1 MTFAEKL
8 MRLRKREGL
17 SQEALAEALGVS
29 RQAVSRWEQG
39 TALPDAA
46 KLLPCA
52 RLFHVSVEWLLDE
65 SQAWEDRTDTATKAA
80 KETEPAA
87 QRDWIGYL
95 AGGIVTGVGVLG
107 MVIMGILSS
116 LYPVVLMESPACVSW
131 TRVYTGLIAFLKEYV
146 VEWLFAL
153 WAAAALAG
161 LWLLAQPVLRRER
174 FSVPFSAWYAAGT
187 AAAVYGFGQTA
198 WWVQQGKSGDLLLM
212 AAFLAAAVFCVV
224 QLFRGMQKEA
234 EGRRRLGRVAVLL
247 YTAAQGIVCLLTA
260 EAGIGLVGLVLHIG
274 VYAICAS
281 TLRAGTAS

>member
-17 SQEALAEALGVS
+17 SQEALAEGLGVS

-52 RLFHVSVEWLLDE
+52 RIFRVSVEWLLDE
-65 SQAWEDRTDTATKAA
+65 NQGWEERAGTFSKPI
-80 KETEPAA
+80 EEREPAA
-87 QRDWIGYL
+87 QRNWVWYL
-95 AGGIVTGVGVLG
+95 AGGIVTGAGILG

-116 LYPVVLMESPACVSW
+116 VYPVVLTESPAGVAW
-131 TRVYTGLIAFLKEYV
+131 TRVYTGLIAFLKEYDM
-146 VEWLFAL
+146 EWLFAL

-161 LWLLAQPVLRRER
+161 CWLLAQPILRREQFAVS
-174 FSVPFSAWYAAGT
+174 FSPWYAAGV

-212 AAFLAAAVFCVV
+212 AAFLSAAVFCVV
-224 QLFRGMQKEA
+224 QLFRGMQKET
-234 EGRRRLGRVAVLL
+234 EDRRRQGWAVILL
-247 YTAAQGIVCLLTA
+247 YTAAHGIICLLTA

-274 VYAICAS
+274 AYAICAS
-281 TLRAGTAS
+281 TLKARTAE